1 MPRSNSK
8 GSEGKTIYLV
18 LLPMFVGSELMEICV
33 RMLGMLAFT
42 LRPMQYHKYN
52 SIRVYFGSTSDIGF
66 QSCAMKGGE
75 QAGLSC
81 SCLQGW
87 DVEAGMELYIMIV
100 KFKDLNTKVRE
111 MNSCRSWLLY
121 LPVRC

>member
-1 MPRSNSK
+1 MCSNAWN
-8 GSEGKTIYLV
+8 
-18 LLPMFVGSELMEICV
+18 VGIHAATYAISQI
-33 RMLGMLAFT
+33 
-42 LRPMQYHKYN
+42 QQHK
-52 SIRVYFGSTSDIGF
+52 VYFGSTSDIGF